1 MYRQT
6 WSCKLISHKAI
17 GKWLYSPLFP
27 SSLLLL
33 VPTGT
38 PENLSVIEITD
49 RSAALMWDP
58 PPPQSQNGIILGYV
72 IFYAAA
78 DRPTD
83 PRLTVSRTPFLTIG
97 NDLQD
102 SETFENSSGTPD
114 CTLLEVAGT
123 KGKINNLRPLTSY
136 SVSVAAKTAVGIGP
150 SSTALRVQTLKSG
163 TCSQQ
168 LSVWIDPIC
177 DHHPES
183 D

>member
-1 MYRQT
+1 VT
-6 WSCKLISHKAI
+6 VFP
-17 GKWLYSPLFP
+17 PLFP
-27 SSLLLL
+27 SSLLPL

-83 PRLTVSRTPFLTIG
+83 PRLTVSRTPFL

-136 SVSVAAKTAVGIGP
+136 SVSVAAKTVVGIGP

-168 LSVWIDPIC
+168 LSV
-177 DHHPES
+177 
-183 D
+183 